1 MPDWGLLSCNLDNW
15 TDYVFSRCLM
25 AYPNLSLVPIV
36 EMSVFNLPCLSRLF
50 LTTALISMTPLL
62 VVTRAGAQ
70 EFTLDQDVVDD
81 REGDWDHDSATWT
94 DSSGQTGQ
102 VLPND
107 GTATAVLQYFTPNN
121 SNDRVVLEVS
131 NSSVLVPGIIRTEG
145 NYTLRPNNNGSS
157 SGTLGDGTIQTAAN
171 PLVFQTLDTGSLIV
185 ETRVQGNIR
194 IVGSGELRF
203 SNRDRLNLE
212 SITVAGNGN
221 FVSEGLNSG
230 TLTNSGTTDLRRG
243 HDGVV
248 TNSGDL
254 RFRGNLDG
262 LVLQS
267 GTATTTGNT
276 QVEVT
281 NLTNAQGSTLNV
293 GGGVLS
299 FTGTPG
305 PEPRTL
311 TNNGITNIASDGTIQ
326 VRVINNR
333 TLTMNGGRVTGILTN
348 QSGGTVNA
356 SGVVQFL
363 LRNDANAT
371 LTTNGDLQATTISNA
386 GTITVDDGDLLTA
399 TSGSGTEN
407 TSTGIINVLNGRVAG
422 AVSNSGTINARG
434 EFTDTLANSGALNV
448 TGLLTINELT
458 TSAGATVAEGSRITV
473 GQGNRLRLNRNL
485 TNTGVTASDAS
496 GNAVETMTIAGRL
509 EFQNGAS
516 QLSNSVFNRL
526 ALNNGTIIGN
536 VVNSGSM
543 VASGE
548 VSGNLTNHQR
558 FSTQGNL
565 SVGSLTNRGVT
576 EIGVAGAGAT
586 GHNLTL
592 TNGSAENT
600 GTMIVNGMVT
610 GAVNNRGGSS
620 VGTLTLAGGRV
631 NGTVT
636 NEGTFSGT
644 GQIDGTLRNSGTG
657 TVSTS
662 GTLNVGAMSNSS
674 TVTVGNTGRITAA
687 GANGSIENTGSGQ
700 ITVGVAGTTG
710 GGTLAGNVTNRNNGL
725 ITVNGGRINGGVT
738 NRNNADIVLNAGT
751 IAGNISNSGNGATLT
766 FNAGSSVERGAN
778 GERTLENSNS
788 GVVTVNNS
796 VINADVTNSDN
807 GQLNLNGG
815 TIGGNVENNSNGVLN
830 IASNSSITGNLVN
843 NALIDSS
850 ATTGN
855 VTLSVLN
862 GTFTN
867 NARVQSSNGAFLHIN
882 AATLVFGEHS
892 DVDNST
898 VRLSGNVLNHGILNY
913 TDNDTL
919 QNGGLTNSPT
929 GTVTVSANLNANRYN
944 ITNQG
949 TFRVTTDPNSV
960 GVLHNVNMLTN
971 SGSFTIDAGTSVSA
985 TQINN
990 VAAPGRNV
998 VMRVGGTVNS
1008 ANVVNNSATIMMTG
1022 GTVNPGIRNAG
1033 VLQGTGTLAG
1043 LVTNTAAGTVNVGG
1057 QLTFSQTLQNNGA
1070 VNMTGGRLVGNVTNT
1085 RTVQGQGTITGTLEN
1100 RSSVIAQNGTL
1111 TVGTLV
1117 NNGTTTAGAG
1127 GVLASTNAIQN
1138 NRRLEVATGGRVQ
1151 AAVQNDLGATVAM
1164 QGGTAVGTITNL
1176 GTVQGY
1182 GLAQTINNTNTVTA
1196 SGGTLRVTN
1205 LTNAA
1210 TGNLRAVTGGTL
1222 ASANQL
1228 QNLGTVTLLGG
1239 TVDMDIDNR
1248 NSLRGAGTVAGRVD
1262 NTGTVTSTG
1271 ALAIEK
1277 LANTGTGTVNVQ
1289 TGSRLSSEQ
1298 LVWNS
1303 ARVNVAGTL
1312 AANVQNT
1319 GAGRIE
1325 LQSGTISGTVANA
1338 ATLVGAGTINGRL
1351 FNTGTATIGG
1361 SVTNID
1367 NRNALTAS
1375 GQLEVGTLANH
1386 GTVTVGTDNRLVVA
1400 GAFENGRDVVLAG
1413 GVIEA
1418 DLSNR
1423 GRLLGTGAITGT
1435 LTNRGTLD
1443 LDGVMQVGA
1452 LRNLAT
1458 LTVGTGNQLN
1468 VQGSSVNSGTV
1479 QLAGGILNG
1488 ALVNNGNLR
1497 GAGRIT
1503 GQVTNNSSALVA
1515 ANTVL
1520 SLDRGMINNR
1530 DAVVAGELRGNV
1542 DNRAG
1547 GTLRMASGTI
1557 TGNVTNAS
1565 VLSGTGAITGVVR
1578 NSGTIR
1584 SQGGLTFGQLI
1595 NGVDRNEAGAGGID
1609 RAPGETFLG
1618 TLVIAEGDTLHSDNP
1633 VLNNAGAGLTLN
1645 GTLDASLWTAGTA
1658 ELYGRVTGDVEYAG
1672 GALRYNDRT
1681 EIDGALMLG
1690 SNFTVARGTT
1700 LRAAQTIVGANTQLA
1715 LNGTVQGQLV
1725 NQGRVDIQG
1734 TQGRVN
1740 GQLVNNNTINMSGTA
1755 QHAGDVLTTAGLAG
1769 DGTYVMDVD
1778 LRNMESDRIV
1788 VRGGAATGFYY
1799 FDLNTVSDAT
1809 SGRVGQY
1816 TTLLDVDD
1824 SLGSANNY
1832 TFDSSGVD
1840 LSSERIVFSVDQL
1853 EGSGDLAVISQVN
1866 PAIGAL
1872 FGNVALTQSLIG
1884 SVINRPTSPFVTGV
1898 AYDPAANPCSVGSW
1912 GRAMGGHATANGA
1925 TGNSVSRVSSE
1936 ISADYYGMQV
1946 GTDLACFDNRFGGW
1960 NLAFGVVGGVN
1971 QGNTYQPV
1979 YAVDSTNSQQ
1989 LTRQLASYNKTDFT
2003 QTYAGV
2009 YMTANR
2015 DAFQADLQYRLENT
2029 DFEIKNT
2036 AVSGTGLGL
2045 STSDFSSKAHTLSGS
2060 LSYAFPLGESG
2071 YTVVPTAG
2079 FAWSRFS
2086 TDSID
2091 FDDGYRIDFEDG
2103 ERKVGFVGATIARSF
2118 INERDNSALY
2128 AYTTGTYYKDF
2139 ADPMVSIFSR
2149 EGSADDFPAQRLTS
2163 DNLKSYGE
2171 LSLGMNYVKII
2182 GGKTKPRQLSTGA
2195 RIDARFGDG
2204 LDSIGVSGQFRWQF

>member
-1 MPDWGLLSCNLDNW
+1 
-15 TDYVFSRCLM
+15 M

-62 VVTRAGAQ
+62 VATRAGAQ

-81 REGDWDHDSATWT
+81 REGEWDHDSATWT
-94 DSSGQTGQ
+94 DSSGQEGL

-107 GTATAVLQYFTPNN
+107 GTATAVLRYFTPSNP
-121 SNDRVVLEVS
+121 NDRVVLEVS
-131 NSSVLVPGIIRTEG
+131 NSSTLVPGIIRTEG

-171 PLVFQTLDTGSLIV
+171 PLVFQTLSTGSLIV
-185 ETRVQGNIR
+185 ETRAQGNIR

-230 TLTNSGTTDLRRG
+230 TLTNSGRTDLRRG
-243 HDGVV
+243 HDGIV

-267 GTATTTGNT
+267 GTATTTGHT
-276 QVEVT
+276 SVEVT

-293 GGGVLS
+293 EGGFLS
-299 FTGTPG
+299 LTGPSGPTP
-305 PEPRTL
+305 RVL
-311 TNNGITNIASDGTIQ
+311 TNDGTMTIASDGTVQ
-326 VRVINNR
+326 VRVTNNG
-333 TLTMNGGRVTGILTN
+333 TLTMNGGLVNANITN
-348 QSGGTVNA
+348 QSGGIA
-356 SGVVQFL
+356 DLAGEARFQ
-363 LRNDANAT
+363 LRNDANARLRT
-371 LTTNGDLQATTISNA
+371 IGDLRAITISNA
-386 GTITVDDGDLLTA
+386 GLITVDEDDTLTA
-399 TSGSGTEN
+399 TGSTGTEN
-407 TSTGIINVLNGRVAG
+407 TSSGTINVQNGKLEGVVRNFG
-422 AVSNSGTINARG
+422 IINARG
-434 EFTDTLANSGALNV
+434 EFTDRLENTGVLN
-448 TGLLTINELT
+448 TAGLLTIDELT
-458 TSAGATVAEGSRITV
+458 TNAGASVTEGSRITV
-473 GQGNRLRLNRNL
+473 RQGHHLQLNSDL
-485 TNTGVTASDAS
+485 TNTGVTALDAN
-496 GNAVETMTIAGRL
+496 GNAVQTMTIGGTL
-509 EFQNGAS
+509 EFQNGAT
-516 QLSNSVFNRL
+516 QLVNSVYNRL
-526 ALNNGTIIGN
+526 ALNNGTILGN
-536 VVNSGSM
+536 VVNGGSM

-558 FSTQGNL
+558 FSTQGDL

-610 GAVNNRGGSS
+610 GAVNNRGGSP

-644 GQIDGTLRNSGTG
+644 GQIDGTLRNSGAG

-674 TVTVGNTGRITAA
+674 TVTVGNTGRISA
-687 GANGSIENTGSGQ
+687 GATGSIENTGSGQ

-710 GGTLAGNVTNRNNGL
+710 GGTLAGNVTNRNSGL

-738 NRNNADIVLNAGT
+738 NRDNADIVLNAGT

-766 FNAGSSVERGAN
+766 LNAGSSVERGAN
-778 GERTLENSNS
+778 GERTLENLNS

-796 VINADVTNSDN
+796 EINADVTNSSN
-807 GQLNLNGG
+807 GQLNLNGA
-815 TIGGNVENNSNGVLN
+815 TIGGNVENNSGGVVNLNGATISGNVENNTNGVLN

-867 NARVQSSNGAFLHIN
+867 NARVQSSNGAFLYIN
-882 AATLVFGEHS
+882 AATLVFDEHS
-892 DVDNST
+892 DVDNDT
-898 VRLSGNVLNHGILNY
+898 VRLSGNLLNHGTLNY
-913 TDNDTL
+913 TQDDTL

-949 TFRVTTDPNSV
+949 TFHVTRDSNSV

-971 SGSFTIDAGTSVSA
+971 SGSFTIDAGTSVAA

-1008 ANVVNNSATIMMTG
+1008 ANVLNNSATIMMTG
-1022 GTVNPGIRNAG
+1022 GTVNPGIRNTG

-1043 LVTNTAAGTVNVGG
+1043 VVTNTATGTVNVGG
-1057 QLTFSQTLQNNGA
+1057 QLTFSQTLQNNGT

-1111 TVGTLV
+1111 NVGTLV
-1117 NNGTTTAGAG
+1117 NNGTTTAAAG

-1151 AAVQNDLGATVAM
+1151 AAVQNNLGATVAM

-1182 GLAQTINNTNTVTA
+1182 GLAQTINNSNTVTA

-1338 ATLVGAGTINGRL
+1338 ATLIGTGVIDGRL

-1367 NRNALTAS
+1367 NRNALVAS
-1375 GQLEVGTLANH
+1375 GRLEAGTLNNS
-1386 GTVTVGTDNRLVVA
+1386 GTVTVGTGNRLAVT
-1400 GAFENGRDVVLAG
+1400 GAFENRQDVVLAG

-1468 VQGSSVNSGTV
+1468 VLGTSVNSGTV

-1503 GQVTNNSSALVA
+1503 GQVTNNQSAQVA

-1618 TLVIAEGDTLHSDNP
+1618 TLIIAEGDTLHSDNP

-1681 EIDGALMLG
+1681 QIDGALMLG

-2036 AVSGTGLGL
+2036 AVTGTGLGL

-2163 DNLKSYGE
+2163 DNLRSYGE
-2171 LSLGMNYVKII
+2171 ISLGMNYVKII

>member
-1 MPDWGLLSCNLDNW
+1 
-15 TDYVFSRCLM
+15 
-25 AYPNLSLVPIV
+25 
-36 EMSVFNLPCLSRLF
+36 
-50 LTTALISMTPLL
+50 MTPLL

-102 VLPND
+102 VLPNN

-121 SNDRVVLEVS
+121 SSDRVVLEVS

-212 SITVAGNGN
+212 SITVAGSGN
-221 FVSEGLNSG
+221 FLSEGRNSG
-230 TLTNSGTTDLRRG
+230 TLANSGRTELQRG

-248 TNSGDL
+248 TNRGNMQ
-254 RFRGNLDG
+254 FRGDLDG
-262 LVLQS
+262 LVLES
-267 GTATTTGNT
+267 GIATTTGNT
-276 QVEVT
+276 SIDAAY
-281 NLTNAQGSTLNV
+281 LTNAQASTLNIEQ
-293 GGGVLS
+293 GTFSL
-299 FTGTPG
+299 TGTPG
-305 PEPRTL
+305 ATPRAL
-311 TNNGITNIASDGTIQ
+311 TNEGTTTIGSNGTVQ
-326 VRVINNR
+326 VRVENR
-333 TLTMNGGRVTGILTN
+333 GTLNLNGGYVNGNVINLNSATPNQPGGIANL
-348 QSGGTVNA
+348 SGEVRFQLSNE
-356 SGVVQFL
+356 S
-363 LRNDANAT
+363 NAT
-371 LTTNGDLQATTISNA
+371 LTTNGNLRSTTVINA
-386 GTITVDDGDLLTA
+386 GTFTVNQGNTLTA
-399 TSGSGTEN
+399 TGPAGTEN
-407 TSTGIINVLNGRVAG
+407 TSSGTLNVLNGTVEGLVR
-422 AVSNSGTINARG
+422 NSGIINARG
-434 EFTDTLANSGALNV
+434 EFANTLENAGALYA
-448 TGLLTINELT
+448 TGLLTIDRLT
-458 TSAGATVAEGSRITV
+458 TSAGATVAQGSRITV
-473 GQGNRLRLNRNL
+473 GQGNRLRLNTNL
-485 TNTGVTASDAS
+485 TNTGVTAFDAS
-496 GNAVETMTIAGRL
+496 GNAVQTMTIGGTL
-509 EFQNGAS
+509 EFRNGAS
-516 QLSNSVFNRL
+516 QLTNSAFNRL
-526 ALNNGTIIGN
+526 ALNNGTILGN
-536 VVNSGSM
+536 VVNNGSM
-543 VASGE
+543 VANGE
-548 VSGNLTNHQR
+548 VSGNLSNNQS

-565 SVGSLTNRGVT
+565 RVGSLTNRGVA

-592 TNGSAENT
+592 TNGSAENM

-610 GAVNNRGGSS
+610 GAVNNRAGSS

-636 NEGTFSGT
+636 NEGTFSGI
-644 GQIDGTLRNSGTG
+644 GQIDGTLRNSGAG
-657 TVSTS
+657 TVSTN

-674 TVTVGNTGRITAA
+674 TVTVGNTGRISA
-687 GANGSIENTGSGQ
+687 GTTGSIENTGSGQ
-700 ITVGVAGTTG
+700 ITVGVAGTAG
-710 GGTLAGNVTNRNNGL
+710 GGTLAGNVNNRNNGL

-807 GQLNLNGG
+807 GQLNLNGA

-850 ATTGN
+850 ATTGS

-867 NARVQSSNGAFLHIN
+867 NARVQSSNGAFLYIN
-882 AATLVFGEHS
+882 AATLEFGENS
-892 DVDNST
+892 DVDNDN
-898 VRLSGNVLNHGILNY
+898 VRLRGNVLNRGTMNY
-913 TDNDTL
+913 STDGAL
-919 QNGGLTNSPT
+919 ENGGLTNAPT
-929 GTVTVSANLNANRYN
+929 GTVTVSANLNGNRYN
-944 ITNQG
+944 IANQG
-949 TFRVTTDPNSV
+949 TFHVTTDPNSV

-1008 ANVVNNSATIMMTG
+1008 ANVMNNSATIMMTG

-1057 QLTFSQTLQNNGA
+1057 QLTFNQTLQNNGT
-1070 VNMTGGRLVGNVTNT
+1070 VNMTGGRLVGSVVNT

-1151 AAVQNDLGATVAM
+1151 AAVQNNRGATVAM
-1164 QGGTAVGTITNL
+1164 QGGTAVGAITNA

-1210 TGNLRAVTGGTL
+1210 SGNLRAEAGGTL
-1222 ASANQL
+1222 ASVNRL
-1228 QNLGTVTLLGG
+1228 ENLGWVTLLGG

-1248 NSLRGAGTVAGRVD
+1248 NNLRGAGTVAGRVD

-1298 LVWNS
+1298 LLWNS

-1325 LQSGTISGTVANA
+1325 LESGTISGTVANG
-1338 ATLVGAGTINGRL
+1338 ATLVGTGTIDGRL

-1367 NRNALTAS
+1367 NRNALVAS
-1375 GQLEVGTLANH
+1375 GRLEAGTLNNS
-1386 GTVTVGTDNRLVVA
+1386 GTVTVGTGNRLAVT
-1400 GAFENGRDVVLAG
+1400 GAFENRQDVVLAG

-1468 VQGSSVNSGTV
+1468 VLGSSVNSGTV

-1503 GQVTNNSSALVA
+1503 GQVTNNQSAQVA

-1681 EIDGALMLG
+1681 QIDGALMLG

-1740 GQLVNNNTINMSGTA
+1740 GQLINNNTINMSGTA

-1769 DGTYVMDVD
+1769 NGTYVMDVD

-1925 TGNSVSRVSSE
+1925 TGNSVSRVNSE

-2036 AVSGTGLGL
+2036 AVTGTGLGL
-2045 STSDFSSKAHTLSGS
+2045 STSDFSSKAQTLSGS

-2103 ERKVGFVGATIARSF
+2103 DRKVGFVGATIARSF

-2171 LSLGMNYVKII
+2171 ISLGMNYVKII